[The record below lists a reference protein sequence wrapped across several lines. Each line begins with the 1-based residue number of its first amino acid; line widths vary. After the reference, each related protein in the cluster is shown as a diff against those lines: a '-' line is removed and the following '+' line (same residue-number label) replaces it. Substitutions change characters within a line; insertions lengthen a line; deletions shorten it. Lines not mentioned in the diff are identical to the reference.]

1 MSMANTEIEFD
12 QEKFDLWLPQVADAS
27 IAEEDMETLMR
38 MCVTH
43 CLSFEVESDPTL
55 RRRLHAAADAYCH
68 GMRIT
73 REFKDVNVD
82 LETARGLVAKCKRG
96 EPLSDEDIRLVG
108 KRSSDKEADR
118 YLDSA
123 FGRVVRMMEGPP
135 LKQSAPFE
143 VVPIH
148 FCTTLSDEQFE
159 ILAQSLFEQAV
170 VQGTG
175 SVSDKCWF
183 AQDATECPNLV
194 RKLVIAQGISL
205 LTEGH
210 DQLLRRS
217 KLSPEERAREDWACE
232 QLTRAL
238 QGVPPDP
245 DEEAPAAG

>member
-1 MSMANTEIEFD
+1 MSMTNTEIEFD
-12 QEKFDLWLPQVADAS
+12 QEKFERWLPQLADAS
-27 IAEEDMETLMR
+27 ISEEDLEALLLMCGTDR
-38 MCVTH
+38 MSV
-43 CLSFEVESDPTL
+43 SV
-55 RRRLHAAADAYCH
+55 ANDATRSRNLIVAVNSYCH
-68 GMRIT
+68 GIRIT
-73 REFKDVNVD
+73 REYKDVDVD
-82 LETARGLVAKCKRG
+82 LETARGLLAKHKRG

>member
-1 MSMANTEIEFD
+1 MSMANTGIEFD
-12 QEKFDLWLPQVADAS
+12 QEKFERWLPQLADAS
-27 IAEEDMETLMR
+27 ISEENLETLMR

-82 LETARGLVAKCKRG
+82 LETARGLVAKHKRG
-96 EPLSDEDIRLVG
+96 EPFSDEDIRLLG
-108 KRSSDKEADR
+108 KRSSDREADS
-118 YLDSA
+118 YLKSA
-123 FGRVVRMMEGPP
+123 FGNLFRVIS
-135 LKQSAPFE
+135 SA
-143 VVPIH
+143 
-148 FCTTLSDEQFE
+148 QFA
-159 ILAQSLFEQAV
+159 ILTESLFEQAV

-183 AQDATECPNLV
+183 AQDATERPNLV

-217 KLSPEERAREDWACE
+217 KLSSEERAREDWACE
-232 QLTRAL
+232 QLRRAI

-245 DEEAPAAG
+245 EEEASPAG